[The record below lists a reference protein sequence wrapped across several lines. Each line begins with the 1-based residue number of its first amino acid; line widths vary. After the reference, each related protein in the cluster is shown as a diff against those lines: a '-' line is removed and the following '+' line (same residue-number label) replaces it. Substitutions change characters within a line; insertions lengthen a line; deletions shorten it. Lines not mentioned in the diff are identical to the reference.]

1 MQQLSA
7 SSAAKQYSSTLVHQF
22 SLQSKYFIPH
32 LPPVTDNTAA
42 PASAASTP
50 AAAEPQAPKPPA
62 AKPPP
67 KQQQQPLPPQGPFVQ
82 SSMVSSTNSNGN
94 VETAML
100 TSQTVNGKTTT
111 TALQGDKVTT
121 TNGPMPPLM
130 QPLQPMPWWGPGDGY
145 GRRRSLAGLD
155 SAQKADN
162 AQQRWGRRCEWDTA
176 AAVRND
182 KMLTCCGA
190 WTFPVAHTARQ
201 Q

>member
-1 MQQLSA
+1 MTSVPD
-7 SSAAKQYSSTLVHQF
+7 T
-22 SLQSKYFIPH
+22 
-32 LPPVTDNTAA
+32 T
-42 PASAASTP
+42 AASTP
-50 AAAEPQAPKPPA
+50 AAAEPQAPKAPA
-62 AKPPP
+62 AKHPP
-67 KQQQQPLPPQGPFVQ
+67 KQQQQQPLPPQGPFMQ

-111 TALQGDKVTT
+111 TTLQGDKVTT

-155 SAQKADN
+155 SAQKADS
-162 AQQRWGRRCEWDTA
+162 AQQRWGRRCEQDTA
-176 AAVRND
+176 AAAAGRFHD
-182 KMLTCCGA
+182 YIRMLCCRYA
-190 WTFPVAHTARQ
+190 WTLSALRVVYQ